1 MWKTSSGAS
10 RIRSSEPLDPVSVD
24 PGPTDEPVPV
34 GPAPASEATE
44 VLQAVAQLDRASRE
58 ALLDVLSSEDAAFRG
73 RAIRAL
79 YRSDQTRGLA
89 ELLID
94 CEVEP
99 DVRSLLLVLLRELA
113 RG

>member
-24 PGPTDEPVPV
+24 PGHTVEPVPV

>member
-10 RIRSSEPLDPVSVD
+10 RLRTSEPLAPVSD
-24 PGPTDEPVPV
+24 DSEPTDEPVPV
-34 GPAPASEATE
+34 RPAPASEATE
-44 VLQAVAQLDRASRE
+44 VLQAVAQLDRASRQ
-58 ALLDVLSSEDAAFRG
+58 ALLEVLSSEDAAFRG

-79 YRSDQTRGLA
+79 YRSDPTRGLA

-99 DVRSLLLVLLRELA
+99 DVRSLLLVLLRELE

>member
-1 MWKTSSGAS
+1 MWKTSSDAS
-10 RIRSSEPLDPVSVD
+10 RIRSAEPLDPVTVD
-24 PGPTDEPVPV
+24 PEPLDEPVPV
-34 GPAPASEATE
+34 RPAPASEATE
-44 VLQAVAQLDRASRE
+44 VLQAVAQLDRASRQ

-79 YRSDQTRGLA
+79 YRSDPTRGLA

-99 DVRSLLLVLLRELA
+99 DVRSLLLVLLRELE